1 MDVTPIFV
9 RSGGELHEMTE
20 LPYDSEEEFQKTL
33 ASHPRLLDFGTLRD
47 GSARRLVLVGREVGV
62 PASEVSGAAFSLDH
76 LFVDADAVPT
86 LVEVKRASDTRARR
100 EVVAQMLD
108 YAANGSRY
116 WPAQLLRQSFEDTCR
131 RDGVF
136 PEEIYQGALGGQNP
150 DAFWENVRDNLLAG
164 RLRLLFVA
172 DQIPVELRAIVE
184 FLNKQM
190 TRAEVL
196 AVDLRR
202 HRSDTGLEVLAP
214 TVYGDAA
221 VTAKGH
227 SASGRRL
234 WTPADVE
241 QAAQQ
246 AGPRV
251 HAIVTALLKHAEG
264 AGARLVSGT
273 GSHPS
278 VIAHYPITGRR
289 PSTWN
294 LSAHPGGRPALWIN
308 LGTLVNHV
316 PADTIAA
323 FADDLVAIP
332 PLEPKISDARAKDY
346 AAWPSVGIDDLAAHP
361 DNLTTLTHALDR
373 LTGQIS
379 TEQDPH

>member
-9 RSGGELHEMTE
+9 RSGGELHEMAE

-33 ASHPRLLDFGTLRD
+33 AYHPRLLDFGTLRD
-47 GSARRLVLVGREVGV
+47 GSARRLVLVGQEVGV
-62 PASEVSGAAFSLDH
+62 PAGELSGSAFSLDH

-131 RDGVF
+131 RDGAV
-136 PEEIYQGALGGQNP
+136 PEEIYRGTLGGQDP
-150 DAFWENVRDNLLAG
+150 DAFWDTVGDNLLAG

-172 DQIPVELRAIVE
+172 DRIPVELRAIVE

-190 TRAEVL
+190 APAEVL
-196 AVDLRR
+196 AVELRR
-202 HRSDTGLEVLAP
+202 HRNEAGLEVLAP

-221 VTAKGH
+221 VTAKGR
-227 SASGRRL
+227 SAAGRRS
-234 WTPADVE
+234 WAPADVQ

-246 AGPRV
+246 AGPHVRTV
-251 HAIVTALLKHAEG
+251 VAALLKHAED
-264 AGARLVSGT
+264 AGARLVSGS
-273 GSHPS
+273 GAYPS

-289 PSTWN
+289 LSTWN
-294 LSAHPGGRPALWIN
+294 LSAPPDGGPVLWIN
-308 LGTLVNHV
+308 LGTLVNHL
-316 PADTIAA
+316 PAGTVAA
-323 FADDLVAIP
+323 FADDLAAIP
-332 PLEPKISDARAKDY
+332 PLELKISDARTKDY
-346 AAWPSVGIDDLAAHP
+346 AAWPSIGIDDLAAHP
-361 DNLTTLTHALDR
+361 DHLTTLTRALDR
-373 LTGQIS
+373 LTGQPPA
-379 TEQDPH
+379 EQPAH